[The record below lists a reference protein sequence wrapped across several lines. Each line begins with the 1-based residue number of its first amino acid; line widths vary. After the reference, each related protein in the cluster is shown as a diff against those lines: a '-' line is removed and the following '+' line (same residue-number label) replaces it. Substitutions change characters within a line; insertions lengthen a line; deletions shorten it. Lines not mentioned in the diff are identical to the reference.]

1 VLQRSRFR
9 CSTDLG
15 TEPQQ
20 MSHAVLI
27 KGISKSFGSTL
38 AVDDVSLAVGH
49 KSFVSLVGPS
59 GCGKSTLLRMTAGLV
74 APSEGRVSVRD
85 KPVTGPIRDVGM
97 VFQSPVLLP
106 WRSTLGNIL
115 FVAEMGG
122 LDAAAYKPRALELMA
137 LAGLS
142 GFEASYPHELSGG
155 MQQRAAICRAM
166 LLKPPLILMDE
177 PFGAL
182 DVITRER
189 MGFALQTLWSESR
202 NTVLFVT
209 HSITEA
215 VLLSDTVVVMTPRPG
230 KIRDVIPIDLPRPRE
245 TAILRDPRFIELS
258 ARVRDGI
265 ESQWAE

>member
-1 VLQRSRFR
+1 
-9 CSTDLG
+9 
-15 TEPQQ
+15 
-20 MSHAVLI
+20 MSHTVVI
-27 KGISKSFGSTL
+27 QGISKSFGSTV
-38 AVDDVSLAVGH
+38 AVDDVSFAVKE

-59 GCGKSTLLRMTAGLV
+59 GCGKSTLLRMTAGRV
-74 APSEGRVSVRD
+74 QPSRGSITVRN

-122 LDAAAYKPRALELMA
+122 EKVAAHRARARELMA
-137 LAGLS
+137 LAGLG

-166 LLKPPLILMDE
+166 LLRPSLILMDE

-182 DVITRER
+182 DVITREK

-230 KIRDVIPIDLPRPRE
+230 RVRAVVPIDLPRPRE

-265 ESQWAE
+265 ESQWVE